1 MTIRRQYSLPNCT
14 LVLDGLSDSNTTTG
28 IPDPRPLMSSLFNAE
43 CHFVGCEQPLFGGRD
58 FLTSLVA
65 TVSNYAQEFLSG
77 IPHPVSTQV
86 ENSLVSLTKGDRE
99 HIHHLHATPGV
110 PTNTGGMTGLFT
122 QGKPTEIQLST
133 VQLFDLLEAIDQFLA
148 DRRTLPDIMV
158 PLKPIARAMAQPIAT
173 QATPI
178 GLGFASLVV
187 ASLIGYALP
196 SPKVAPPKFINPS
209 APIVAPKTAPTQPKS
224 TPSAATGTSKPA
236 IVETKP
242 SASPS
247 PSPSTSPKS
256 ALPSTTGKIT
266 EATQL
271 GFLDRKLRRDLNQ
284 NWQERGQLKQEGTFR
299 VSVNQDGQIVNYQ
312 PIGDKVAANVV
323 DLTPLPKLSTKNT
336 DPNQAIGDFKVVFTP
351 SGILQVSP
359 WEGLNRSAS
368 LGKQIAEPKLTTT
381 LAQQLKTKLQKSTA
395 QANPPSAA
403 NISYRVSVT
412 KTGEIADYEPV
423 TQSAYDY
430 EAQTPLPKLTKFNA
444 QAAISQEPLAHYT
457 VVFQPSGKVEVTPQT
472 VN

>member
-77 IPHPVSTQV
+77 IPHPASAQV

-158 PLKPIARAMAQPIAT
+158 PLKPIAKAMAQPIAK

-178 GLGFASLVV
+178 GLGLASLVV
-187 ASLIGYALP
+187 ASLVGYALP
-196 SPKVAPPKFINPS
+196 FPKIAPPKFINPS
-209 APIVAPKTAPTQPKS
+209 APIVAPTTAPTQPQPT
-224 TPSAATGTSKPA
+224 TPAATGTAKPA
-236 IVETKP
+236 QSQTT
-242 SASPS
+242 PS
-247 PSPSTSPKS
+247 PSPSTSPTS

-284 NWQERGQLKQEGTFR
+284 NWQERGQLKQEGAFR

-312 PIGDKVAANVV
+312 PIDAKAAANVAA
-323 DLTPLPKLSTKNT
+323 LTPLPKLSTKNT

-351 SGILQVSP
+351 AGILQVSP

-368 LGKQIAEPKLTTT
+368 LGKQIAEPGLTTT
-381 LAQQLKTKLQKSTA
+381 LAQQLKTKLQQSAA
-395 QANPPSAA
+395 QAKPPSAD

-412 KTGEIADYEPV
+412 KTGEIADYEPAN
-423 TQSAYDY
+423 QSAYDY
-430 EAQTPLPKLTKFNA
+430 EAQTPLPKLAKFNP

>member
-158 PLKPIARAMAQPIAT
+158 PLKPIAKAMAQPIAK

-196 SPKVAPPKFINPS
+196 FPKVAPPKFINPS
-209 APIVAPKTAPTQPKS
+209 APIVAPTTAPTQPKP
-224 TPSAATGTSKPA
+224 TPSAASSTPTPA
-236 IVETKP
+236 P
-242 SASPS
+242 SQTITPS
-247 PSPSTSPKS
+247 PSPSTSPTS
-256 ALPSTTGKIT
+256 SLPSTTGKIT

-312 PIGDKVAANVV
+312 SIGDKVATSVA

-368 LGKQIAEPKLTTT
+368 LGKQIAEPALTTT
-381 LAQQLKTKLQKSTA
+381 LAQQLKTKLQQPAA
-395 QANPPSAA
+395 QANPPTAT

-412 KTGEIADYEPV
+412 KTGEIADYEPA

-430 EAQTPLPKLTKFNA
+430 ELQTPLPKLAKFNA

-457 VVFQPSGKVEVTPQT
+457 VVFQPNGKVEVTPQT
-472 VN
+472 AN